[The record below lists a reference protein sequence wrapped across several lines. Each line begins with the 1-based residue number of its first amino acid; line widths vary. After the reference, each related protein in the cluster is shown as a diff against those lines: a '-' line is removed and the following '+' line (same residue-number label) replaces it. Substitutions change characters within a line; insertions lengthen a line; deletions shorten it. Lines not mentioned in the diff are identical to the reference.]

1 MGTLSAAKRQRQ
13 NEKRRVHNRAAKSTV
28 RTAQRRFE
36 AAVKEQDTEHA
47 EETFHRAASLIDS
60 AARKGIFHKNTAA
73 RTKSRMQKKLNQLK
87 TG

>member
-13 NEKRRVHNRAAKSTV
+13 NDKRRVHNRAAKSTV

-36 AAVKEQDTEHA
+36 AAVKEQNTERA
-47 EETFHRAASLIDS
+47 EEAFYRASSLLDS